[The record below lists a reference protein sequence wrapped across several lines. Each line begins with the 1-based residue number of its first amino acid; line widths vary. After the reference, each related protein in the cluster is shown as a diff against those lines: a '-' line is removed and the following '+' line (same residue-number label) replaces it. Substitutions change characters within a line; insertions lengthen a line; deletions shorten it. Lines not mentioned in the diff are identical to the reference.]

1 MLCRFTDS
9 RTDELQT
16 HVHPFGISTIFS
28 VTLLRAVPP
37 LFSASVSEA
46 EITCRTLSTT
56 RGIER
61 ERVEARERE
70 RESKEENTD
79 FADVVDDD
87 GDAEALSVRDDV
99 IQ

>member
-16 HVHPFGISTIFS
+16 RVHPFGISTIFS

-70 RESKEENTD
+70 KEENTD

-87 GDAEALSVRDDV
+87 GDAKALSVRDDV